1 MTTGKLAWSESGVG
15 ARRVWR
21 LRGARVVRG
30 VLHPSGDK
38 SLAHRVWILAA
49 LSRGTSILRG
59 VPDGEDVARTRAAL
73 AALGVRIAPR
83 GAGAWRVEGVGLY
96 GLRPPRLRLDCGN
109 SGTTMRLLAGLLSV
123 QPFESRLSG
132 DASLRRRP
140 MQRVATPL
148 RALGGRVICRG
159 RNGRPPLVVG
169 GVDAVPPGGRVS
181 LPIDSAQVRSALLLA
196 GLYARGATTI
206 APQSASRDHTQRLLR
221 SLGVRVRDGARGTVL
236 HPRRE
241 GWRAFRGRIPG
252 DVSSAA
258 FWIALAAA
266 TPGSHLRVRGVALNP
281 GRIRFLEVLCDAGAR
296 IHVRRQGTVLG
307 EPWGSIEVRG
317 GALRAMTLRG
327 RDVVQCLD
335 EIPALAAAAA
345 CAGSALQVRDARELR
360 VKESDRIA
368 GIASVLTAFGARVRT
383 AATGFTLAPGTIL
396 RPARVASRG
405 DHRLAMAAAMCAL
418 RAPGTSHITGVDCV
432 ATSYPGFGD
441 DARRLAGRAAK
452 RVS

>member
-1 MTTGKLAWSESGVG
+1 MTTGNLAWSESGRG

-30 VLHPSGDK
+30 VLHPAGDK

-49 LSRGTSILRG
+49 LARGTSILRG

-73 AALGVRIAPR
+73 AALGVRIAKR

-96 GLRPPRLRLDCGN
+96 GLRPPRLCLDCGN

-148 RALGGRVICRG
+148 RALGGRVDCRG
-159 RNGRPPLVVG
+159 WSGRPPLVVG
-169 GVDAVPPGGRVS
+169 GIDAVPPGGAVS

-196 GLYARGATTI
+196 GLYAHGTTTI
-206 APQSASRDHTQRLLR
+206 APRSASRDHTQRLLR

-241 GWRAFRGRIPG
+241 GWREFRGRIPG

-266 TPGSHLRVRGVALNP
+266 TPGSHLRVRGVGLNP
-281 GRIRFLEVLCDAGAR
+281 GRIRFLDVLCAAGAR
-296 IHVRRQGTVLG
+296 IHVCRQGTVLG

-317 GALRAMTLRG
+317 GALEAMTLRG

-345 CAGSALQVRDARELR
+345 CAGSAVHVRDAGELR

-383 AATGFTLAPGTIL
+383 AATGFTMASGTIL

-432 ATSYPGFGD
+432 ATSYPGFGR